1 MSEFYL
7 AIYFFLEHFMQEIS
21 LEFAKTFV
29 NKSLLDTSSTLKY
42 FQFPQGM
49 IFKNVHAESCAL
61 NMYKQG
67 VPIEI
72 FSSKWLFPV

>member
-7 AIYFFLEHFMQEIS
+7 VIYFFRTFMQEIS

-61 NMYKQG
+61 NMYIQG